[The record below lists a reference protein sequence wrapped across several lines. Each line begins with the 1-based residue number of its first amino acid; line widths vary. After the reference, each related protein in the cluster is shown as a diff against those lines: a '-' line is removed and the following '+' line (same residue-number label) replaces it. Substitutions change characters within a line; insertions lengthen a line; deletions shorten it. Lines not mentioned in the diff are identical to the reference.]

1 MTNSPECR
9 SRMPVVNLDARC
21 IGRFSLLKGAA
32 WLGLLFSAGSAV
44 ALDGTWNSANTGTR
58 VWSTSSFWV
67 GNTVA
72 NGAGY
77 TATFN
82 AATAATITASL
93 NGVDRTIGN
102 ITVNGVTSGSNVV
115 SIGGPG
121 TLTLA
126 TTAPG
131 SRPILNIGGVSTAG
145 LNMGSNVTLAGTQ
158 GFEKRG
164 SGRLYL
170 TNVTLTGE
178 ILLSEGN
185 LTTTEALGSA
195 TPIVVNGQ
203 GTVWSVSSTSGAY
216 LNELKLLNGNAEIS
230 GSSAPVVLSGIISQE
245 PDAATARGVRYVNS
259 AGGVTN
265 TKHFTVTGNNTY
277 KGDSWIG
284 GTTASASV
292 LRITHDNALG
302 IGVANVTVTGP
313 AGNDKNTLELS
324 GGITVADKALTL
336 NGAGLEGKG
345 SLRSVDGQNVWSGTV
360 NLGSASR
367 ATIGVDAGS
376 RLVIDGDISG
386 SNELVKVSEGVLE
399 LNGANTSSAGTTI
412 SAGTV
417 VAGHDDALGSG
428 PVTVGGLGQQA
439 ILEVGTGVQLQLSTM
454 NLTADSRLA
463 FSLDGNFLAT
473 GIFVA
478 NQVGTGTYTVDIS
491 GPLALGQYVLLT
503 SDTWEATGFQL
514 GSTPENFAGDVIWSD
529 GVLTL
534 NVVPE
539 PSVWGLVGLGFSLIL
554 WTRVR
559 AKKELLYRNLNPF
572 ISNDE

>member
-1 MTNSPECR
+1 MTISPECR
-9 SRMPVVNLDARC
+9 SRMPAVNLDAMR

-93 NGVDRTIGN
+93 NSVDRTIGN

-115 SIGGPG
+115 SISGGSAGG
-121 TLTLA
+121 TAILTLA

-131 SRPILNIGGVSTAG
+131 SRPILDIGGISTAG
-145 LNMGSNVTLAGTQ
+145 LNMASNVTLAGTQ

-216 LNELKLLNGNAEIS
+216 MNELKLLNGNAEIS
-230 GSSAPVVLSGIISQE
+230 GSSVPVVLSGIISQE

-259 AGGVTN
+259 AGGATN
-265 TKHFTVTGNNTY
+265 AKHFTVTGNNTY
-277 KGDSWIG
+277 KGDTWIG
-284 GTTASASV
+284 GTPASISV
-292 LRITHDNALG
+292 LRITHANALG

-336 NGAGLEGKG
+336 NGAGLDGKG

-412 SAGTV
+412 AAGTV

-503 SDTWEATGFQL
+503 SDTWEATGFLL

-539 PSVWGLVGLGFSLIL
+539 PSVWGLVGLGFGLIL
-554 WTRVR
+554 WTRAR
-559 AKKELLYRNLNPF
+559 AKRSSS
-572 ISNDE
+572 IAI

>member
-1 MTNSPECR
+1 
-9 SRMPVVNLDARC
+9 MPAVNRGERC
-21 IGRFSLLKGAA
+21 VDRFSFLSGAA
-32 WLGLLFSAGSAV
+32 LLCMLFSTGSAL
-44 ALDGTWNSANTGTR
+44 ALNGTWNNAFTGSQT
-58 VWSTSSFWV
+58 WGTSSRWT
-67 GNTVA
+67 GNVIA

-82 AATAATITASL
+82 AATSTTITATLS
-93 NGVDRTIGN
+93 GTDRTIGN
-102 ITVNGVTSGSNVV
+102 ITVTGVTGAANVV

-121 TLTLA
+121 VLTLA

-131 SRPILNIGGVSTAG
+131 SRPILDIGGISTAG
-145 LNMGSNVTLAGTQ
+145 LNMASNVTLAGTQ

-195 TPIVVNGQ
+195 TPVVVNGQ
-203 GTVWSVSSTSGAY
+203 NTVWSVSSASGAY
-216 LNELKLLNGNAEIS
+216 MNELKLLNGNAEIS
-230 GSSAPVVLSGIISQE
+230 GSGTPVVLSGIISQE
-245 PDAATARGVRYVNS
+245 PDAAIARGVRYVNS
-259 AGGVTN
+259 AGGTTN

-277 KGDSWIG
+277 KGDTLIG
-284 GTTASASV
+284 GTTASTSV
-292 LRITHDNALG
+292 LRITHSNALG
-302 IGVANVTVTGP
+302 TGVANVTITGP
-313 AGNDKNTLELS
+313 AGNDRNTLELS

-336 NGAGLEGKG
+336 NGAGLDGKG
-345 SLRSVDGQNVWSGTV
+345 SLRSVDGLNVWSGTV

-399 LNGANTSSAGTTI
+399 LNGANTSSAGATI
-412 SAGTV
+412 AAGTM

-428 PVTVGGLGQQA
+428 SLTVGGLGQQA
-439 ILEVGTGVQLQLSTM
+439 TLEIETGVQLQLSTM

-491 GPLALGQYVLLT
+491 GSLALGQYVLLT
-503 SDTWEATGFQL
+503 SDTWEAAGFQL
-514 GSTPENFAGDVIWSD
+514 GSTPENFVGDVSWSD
-529 GVLTL
+529 GVLML

-539 PSVWGLVGLGFSLIL
+539 PSVWGLVGLGLTLIVC
-554 WTRVR
+554 VR
-559 AKKELLYRNLNPF
+559 ARAKSKTF
-572 ISNDE
+572 I